1 VADDGSRRGGAR
13 DADQRWADLADLVL
27 IIAREIK
34 YRGYIDERALLLSQS
49 EATVMRYLHQEQSAA
64 PSHIAAATGLQRS
77 NLSTV
82 LKTLEEKGLV
92 ERRPDPNDRRGVIVH
107 RTEHGKTNYALVRR
121 EWAAAVSSAAGDD
134 TTHLD
139 ATLALL
145 TAVKMGMCEMRP
157 LTPLAPS
164 EH

>member
-27 IIAREIK
+27 VIAREIK
-34 YRGYIDERALLLSQS
+34 FRGYTDERALLLSQS
-49 EATVMRYLHQEQSAA
+49 EATVMRYLHQEESAA
-64 PSHIAAATGLQRS
+64 PSHIATSTGLQRS

-82 LKTLEEKGLV
+82 LRTLEEKGLV

-134 TTHLD
+134 TTQLD
-139 ATLALL
+139 AALTLL
-145 TAVKMGMCEMRP
+145 TAVKMGLLEMRP
-157 LTPLAPS
+157 LTPVARP
-164 EH
+164 EP

>member
-1 VADDGSRRGGAR
+1 VADDRGRRGGPN
-13 DADQRWADLADLVL
+13 ADQRWADLADLVL
-27 IIAREIK
+27 VIAREIK
-34 YRGYIDERALLLSQS
+34 FRGYTDERALLLSQS

-64 PSHIAAATGLQRS
+64 PSHIASATGLQRS

-92 ERRPDPNDRRGVIVH
+92 ERLPDPNDRRGVIVH
-107 RTEHGKTNYALVRR
+107 RTEYGKDNYALVRQ

-139 ATLALL
+139 AALTLL
-145 TAVKMGMCEMRP
+145 TAVKTGMLEMRP
-157 LTPLAPS
+157 VTPTARP
-164 EH
+164 EP